1 VPAPHAAAGAAKRAG
16 AARRAAVRRNRE
28 RQEKRMSM
36 PRFAIQRPIMM
47 AMICSIVVLLG
58 AISLTRLPVD
68 LLPDIQQPTITV
80 RMNYPGVGPLEMEEL
95 ITRPLEQ
102 ALSATAGL
110 EQLNSNSSE
119 GNSNLRLNFSWGT
132 DLSEAM
138 NDMRTR
144 IDRVRGRL
152 PEDADPPTIFKFDS
166 NSAPIMGLGVEGD
179 YDRVTLREMAENIL
193 SPRLERV
200 PGVASVTVNGG
211 LRRQIH
217 VELSKEKIQ
226 ALDLSVDR
234 VVNLLKK
241 ENQNIPLGEIY
252 RGDMTYLVRS
262 QGQFSDLDQIRDL
275 VVLTKGA
282 VPVYMKDIAEVKDA
296 TEDVRS
302 VLRINGRSAVRMNVQ
317 KQSGT
322 NTVQIAELV
331 RKEVDRINR
340 EVQGVKLTVID
351 DSARFIERS
360 INAVKE
366 HVMIGSVLVIF
377 IIFLFLR
384 NFRSTLIVATSIP
397 ISVIGTF
404 ALLYF
409 SGLTLN
415 TMTFG
420 GLALGVGM
428 VVDAAIVVLE
438 NSFRHMEHHGKDR
451 LTASIDGS
459 EEVWSAIL
467 SSILTHIAV
476 FVPLLFL
483 TGVSS
488 IMFRQLSVVVVFSL
502 LMSLFVAVTLVPVL
516 CSKLLVLPPPADQRS
531 GLGGRLY
538 TFSERALEKM
548 DDGYRR
554 LIHLALAHRPTV
566 VAISVASVIAAMVI
580 LPTIPTELSTQAD
593 EGQVNV
599 SVELA
604 IGTRVER
611 TDAVLQRLEQMLPT
625 LVPEARDIIVNG
637 GGGQGPG
644 FGPGGGSGHRGNL
657 QIMLTPK
664 DERKRS
670 SEQIA
675 SELRRQLSGL
685 PGVIIRA
692 NAWGGNNQMA
702 RFLSGGQ
709 NGGGRL
715 ALEIRGEDLDDARRL
730 AQGAKSLMD
739 TTPGVADARVGR
751 DEGRPELAVHVDR
764 PKAALLGLTVTDIA
778 NTIRTNVAGTQAA
791 MYREKG
797 NEYPIVVRLREEER
811 QQISDVHDVL
821 VNTTMGQVMPAK
833 NLVTVANETGPVQIE
848 RKNQQRIVTVSA
860 EPETTLSEAV
870 KAVEARLPELGVP
883 QEFNVGFGAEV
894 EEQAKAFNQLRMVL
908 ILALV
913 LVYAVMASQYES
925 LRDPFIIMF
934 SVPTAAIGVVLALKL
949 TGTSFNMQAYIGII
963 MLAGIVVSNGIL
975 LVDYTNVLRRRD
987 GLPLREAVEL
997 AGRTRLRPI
1006 LMTSIA
1012 TALGLVP
1019 MSLGIGEG
1027 SELQVPLARV
1037 VIGGLTTSLLITL
1050 VLVPTVYTIFE
1061 EGFSAFRKRPQETK
1075 PAL

>member
-1 VPAPHAAAGAAKRAG
+1 
-16 AARRAAVRRNRE
+16 
-28 RQEKRMSM
+28 MSI
-36 PRFAIQRPIMM
+36 PRTAIERPIMM
-47 AMICSIVVLLG
+47 AMISAIVILLG

-80 RMNYPGVGPLEMEEL
+80 RVNYPGVGPLEIEEL
-95 ITRPLEQ
+95 LTRPLEQ

-110 EQLNSNSSE
+110 EQINSSSQE
-119 GNSNLRLNFSWGT
+119 GNANLRLNFAWST
-132 DLSEAM
+132 DLNEAM

-144 IDRVRGRL
+144 IDRVRARL

-166 NSAPIMGLGVEGD
+166 NSSPIMGLGVEGN
-179 YDRVTLREMAENIL
+179 YDRVTLRELAENVL
-193 SPRLERV
+193 SPRLERT

-234 VVNLLKK
+234 VVNILRT

-262 QGQFSDLDQIRDL
+262 QGQFSNLDQIRDL
-275 VVLTKGA
+275 VVLTRA
-282 VPVYMKDIAEVKDA
+282 NVPVYLRDIAEVKDS

-302 VLRINGRSAVRMNVQ
+302 VLRINGKAGVRMNVQ

-322 NTVQIAELV
+322 NTVQIAQAV
-331 RKEVDRINR
+331 RSEVERINR
-340 EVQGVKLTVID
+340 EVPGVKLTVID
-351 DSARFIERS
+351 DSAKFIERS

-366 HVMIGSVLVIF
+366 HVMIGSVLVIVV
-377 IIFLFLR
+377 IFLFLR
-384 NFRSTLIVATSIP
+384 NFRSTLIVCTSIP

-409 SGLTLN
+409 AGLTLN

-428 VVDAAIVVLE
+428 IVDAAIVVLE

-451 LTASIDGS
+451 RTASIDGS

-467 SSILTHIAV
+467 ASILTHIAV

-483 TGVSS
+483 TGISS

-516 CSKLLVLPPPADQRS
+516 CSKLLVLPPPKELRT
-531 GLGGRLY
+531 GLGGKLY
-538 TFSERALEKM
+538 TLSERVLDGM
-548 DDGYRR
+548 DEGYRR
-554 LIHLALAHRPTV
+554 LIHLALAHRPSV
-566 VAISVASVIAAMVI
+566 VALSIASVIAAVFIMR
-580 LPTIPTELSTQAD
+580 TIPTEFSSQAD

-611 TDAVLQRLEQMLPT
+611 TDAILARLEEMIPQ
-625 LVPEARDIIVNG
+625 LVPELESMIVNG
-637 GGGQGPG
+637 GGGGMGGGG
-644 FGPGGGSGHRGNL
+644 FGPGGGSGHRGNINL
-657 QIMLTPK
+657 MLKPK
-664 DERKRS
+664 DDRKRS

-675 SELRRQLSGL
+675 FELRRQLSGL
-685 PGVIIRA
+685 PGVVIRA
-692 NAWGGNNQMA
+692 NASGGNNQMN
-702 RFLSGGQ
+702 RFLSGG
-709 NGGGRL
+709 NNNNGRL
-715 ALEIRGEDLDDARRL
+715 ALEIRGEDLADARRL
-730 AQGAKSLMD
+730 AQDAKALMD
-739 TTPGVADARVGR
+739 STPGIADARVGR
-751 DEGRPELAVHVDR
+751 DEGRPELAVRVDR
-764 PKAALLGLTVTDIA
+764 PKAALLGLTVTGIA

-791 MYREKG
+791 MYRESG
-797 NEYPIVVRLREEER
+797 NEYPIIVRLRESER
-811 QQISDVHDVL
+811 QQIDDVSDVL
-821 VNTTMGQVMPAK
+821 LSSAQGQVLPAK
-833 NLVTVANETGPVQIE
+833 NLMTVERETGPVQIE

-860 EPETTLSEAV
+860 EPEATLSDAV
-870 KAVEARLPELGVP
+870 KAVESRLPQLGVP
-883 QEFNVGFGAEV
+883 KEFNVGFGAEV

-1050 VLVPTVYTIFE
+1050 VLVPTVYTLFE
-1061 EGFSAFRKRPQETK
+1061 EGLGAFRRGAK
-1075 PAL
+1075 PAAGSAH

>member
-1050 VLVPTVYTIFE
+1050 VLVPTVYTVFE

>member
-1 VPAPHAAAGAAKRAG
+1 
-16 AARRAAVRRNRE
+16 
-28 RQEKRMSM
+28 MSI
-36 PRFAIQRPIMM
+36 PRLAINRPIMM
-47 AMICSIVVLLG
+47 AMISSIVVLLG
-58 AISLTRLPVD
+58 VISLTRLPVD

-80 RMNYPGVGPLEMEEL
+80 RVSYPGVGPLEVEEL
-95 ITRPLEQ
+95 LTRPLEQ

-110 EQLNSNSSE
+110 EQINSTSSE
-119 GNSNLRLNFSWGT
+119 GNANLRLNFGWGT
-132 DLSEAM
+132 DLNEAM

-166 NSAPIMGLGVEGD
+166 NSAPIMGLGVEGN
-179 YDRVTLREMAENIL
+179 YDRVALRELAENIL

-217 VELSKEKIQ
+217 VELNREKIQ

-234 VVNLLKK
+234 VVNILRT

-275 VVLTKGA
+275 VVLTKAG
-282 VPVYMKDIAEVKDA
+282 VPVYMRDLAEVKDS
-296 TEDVRS
+296 TEDIRS
-302 VLRINGRSAVRMNVQ
+302 VLRINGKAGVRMNVQ

-322 NTVQIAELV
+322 NTVQIAEQV
-331 RKEVDRINR
+331 RTEIERINR
-340 EVQGVKLTVID
+340 EVPGVKLTVLD
-351 DSARFIERS
+351 DSAKFIERS

-366 HVMIGSVLVIF
+366 HVMIGSVLVI
-377 IIFLFLR
+377 IVIFMFLR
-384 NFRSTLIVATSIP
+384 NFRSTLIVCTSIP
-397 ISVIGTF
+397 ISVVGTF

-451 LTASIDGS
+451 RTASIDGS

-516 CSKLLVLPPPADQRS
+516 CSKLLVLPPPPDQRR
-531 GLGGRLY
+531 GLGGQLY
-538 TFSERALEKM
+538 TMSERALEAM

-554 LIHLALAHRPTV
+554 LIHLALSHRPTV
-566 VAISVASVIAAMVI
+566 IGLSIASVVAAILI
-580 LPTIPTELSTQAD
+580 LPTIPTEFSTQTD

-599 SVELA
+599 NVELA

-611 TDAVLQRLEQMLPT
+611 TDAVLQRLEQMIPQ
-625 LVPEARDIIVNG
+625 LVPELQSLIVNG

-644 FGPGGGSGHRGNL
+644 FGPGGGSGHRGNMQL
-657 QIMLTPK
+657 MLTPK

-675 SELRRQLSGL
+675 MELRRQLSGL
-685 PGVIIRA
+685 PGVIVRA
-692 NAWGGNNQMA
+692 NAGGGNNQMQ
-702 RFLSGGQ
+702 RFLSGG
-709 NGGGRL
+709 NNNGGRL
-715 ALEIRGEDLDDARRL
+715 ALEIRGEDLADARRL
-730 AQGAKSLMD
+730 AQGAKTLMD
-739 TTPGVADARVGR
+739 ATPGIADARVGR
-751 DEGRPELAVHVDR
+751 DEGRPELAVRVDR
-764 PKAALLGLTVTDIA
+764 PKAALLGLTVTSIA

-797 NEYPIVVRLREEER
+797 NEYPIIVRLREEER
-811 QQISDVHDVL
+811 QQVGDVSDVL
-821 VNTTMGQVMPAK
+821 VSNATGQVLPAK
-833 NLVTVANETGPVQIE
+833 NLMSVESETGPVQIE

-860 EPETTLSEAV
+860 EPEATLSDAV
-870 KAVEARLPELGVP
+870 KAVESRLPQLGVP

-1050 VLVPTVYTIFE
+1050 VLVPTVYTLFE
-1061 EGFSAFRKRPQETK
+1061 EGLSGLWRRDKHGDA
-1075 PAL
+1075 AGAAH

>member
-1 VPAPHAAAGAAKRAG
+1 
-16 AARRAAVRRNRE
+16 
-28 RQEKRMSM
+28 MSI

-80 RMNYPGVGPLEMEEL
+80 RVNYPGVGPLEIEEL
-95 ITRPLEQ
+95 LTRPLEQ

-110 EQLNSNSSE
+110 EQINSNSQE
-119 GNSNLRLNFSWGT
+119 GSANLRLNFSWGI
-132 DLSEAM
+132 DLNEAM

-166 NSAPIMGLGVEGD
+166 NAMPIMGLGVEGD
-179 YDRVTLREMAENIL
+179 YDRVTLREMAQNIL

-234 VVNLLKK
+234 IVNLLKT

-262 QGQFSDLDQIRDL
+262 QGQFSNLDQIRDL
-275 VVLTKGA
+275 VVLTKAG

-302 VLRINGRSAVRMNVQ
+302 VMRINGRPAVRMMVQ

-322 NTVQIAELV
+322 NTVQIAEQV
-331 RKEVDRINR
+331 RREVERVNR
-340 EVQGVKLTVID
+340 EVPGVRLTVVE
-351 DSARFIERS
+351 DSAKFIERS
-360 INAVKE
+360 ITAVTE
-366 HVMIGSVLVIF
+366 HVMIGSVLVILV
-377 IIFLFLR
+377 IFLFLR

-428 VVDAAIVVLE
+428 IVDAAIVVLE

-451 LTASIDGS
+451 VTAAIDGS

-516 CSKLLVLPPPADQRS
+516 CSKLLVLPAPSDKRS
-531 GLGGRLY
+531 GIGGRLY
-538 TFSERALEKM
+538 TFSERALNTM

-554 LIHLALAHRPTV
+554 VIHLALAHRPTV
-566 VAISVASVIAAMVI
+566 VALSVASVVAAVLIM
-580 LPTIPTELSTQAD
+580 PTIPTELSTQAD

-599 SVELA
+599 SVELP

-611 TDAVLQRLEQMLPT
+611 TDAVLLRLEEMLPT
-625 LVPEARDIIVNG
+625 LVPELESVIVSG

-644 FGPGGGSGHRGNL
+644 SFGGGAGHRGQI
-657 QIMLTPK
+657 QIMLSPK
-664 DERKRS
+664 DERTRS

-675 SELRRQLSGL
+675 LELRRQLSGL
-685 PGVIIRA
+685 PGVVTRA
-692 NAWGGNNQMA
+692 NATGGNNQMA
-702 RFLSGGQ
+702 RFLSGG
-709 NGGGRL
+709 NSGGGRL
-715 ALEIRGEDLDDARRL
+715 ALEIRGEDLGEARRL
-730 AQGAKSLMD
+730 AQEAKAVMD

-751 DEGRPELAVHVDR
+751 DEGRPELAIRIDR
-764 PKAALLGLTVTDIA
+764 PKAALLGLTVTGIA

-797 NEYPIVVRLREEER
+797 NEYPIVVRLREDER
-811 QQISDVHDVL
+811 QAAADVSDVL
-821 VNTTMGQVMPAK
+821 LSTAAGLVMPAK
-833 NLVTVANETGPVQIE
+833 NLMTVEGETGPVQIE

-860 EPETTLSEAV
+860 DPETTLSEAV
-870 KAVEARLPELGVP
+870 EAVQARLPDLHVP
-883 QEFNVGFGAEV
+883 PEFNVGFGAEV

-987 GLPLREAVEL
+987 GLPLREAVEM

-1061 EGFSAFRKRPQETK
+1061 EGFRGLRKH
-1075 PAL
+1075 PAGGPDQPA